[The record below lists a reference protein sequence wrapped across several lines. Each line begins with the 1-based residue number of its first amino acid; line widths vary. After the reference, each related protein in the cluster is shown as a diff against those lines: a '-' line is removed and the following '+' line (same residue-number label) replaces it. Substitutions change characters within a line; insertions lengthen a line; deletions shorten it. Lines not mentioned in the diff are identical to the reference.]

1 LQEKWELSNRSKQNE
16 HGSLEKKLEKALE
29 NESKLTEEL
38 ENLKHERDNKIIEY
52 QRLLD
57 KERENYK

>member
-1 LQEKWELSNRSKQNE
+1 MSQ

-29 NESKLTEEL
+29 NESRLGEEL
-38 ENLKHERDNKIIEY
+38 DQVKNDRDNKILEY
-52 QRLLD
+52 QRMLD